1 MNQALRSLQQTMTIP
16 GCACVLVLSDVGS
29 PDAPATTVAQDPES
43 PDLEDGCAS
52 LVEVVHSTPN
62 RFLWVLD
69 SGNDLY
75 MWRVT
80 DGNLKVIAS
89 ASEMFSTVVKLDQLG
104 HLNRLTSGEVAAV
117 TREMSALEDVR
128 LGHLKE
134 YIEGTKSEMDRFADL
149 AATTVFERDV
159 RPILERALDQVQ
171 ADADLVGFE
180 VNPRLFLHGKGAV
193 DQLRSYLIGQ
203 VLTEH
208 LTVEAVDAELTLRG
222 VNLKEV
228 DCQLSHWAVM
238 SLREQVWSRYTTR

>member
-1 MNQALRSLQQTMTIP
+1 MDQALRPLQQTMTIP

-29 PDAPATTVAQDPES
+29 PDAPALVEGPDPES

-52 LVEVVHSTPN
+52 LIEVGHSTPN

-80 DGNLKVIAS
+80 DGDLKVIAS

-134 YIEGTKSEMDRFADL
+134 YIESTKSEMDRFADAVAL
-149 AATTVFERDV
+149 EVFERDV
-159 RPILERALDQVQ
+159 RPILDRALAQENV
-171 ADADLVGFE
+171 VPIGFK
-180 VNPRLFLHGKGAV
+180 VSKNLLKHGRSAAE
-193 DQLRSYLIGQ
+193 QLRSYLIGQ

-222 VNLKEV
+222 VNLLEV
-228 DCQLSHWAVM
+228 DCQLSYWAVN
-238 SLREQVWSRYTTR
+238 SLKDEVWSRYSPR